1 MTSMESRLSSFQMI
15 SPPLC
20 TKVPLEEDAPT
31 FLRLG
36 YINFVVVTKQ
46 PEILKPVAGH
56 RIFRNQATGLLVS

>member
-1 MTSMESRLSSFQMI
+1 MI